1 MQSSSRTS
9 PALPPVVFFEWHGA
23 EAGARDAALDWLRQ
37 TAQRAP
43 GALADPWTA
52 RLVATAV
59 AATAGADL
67 EAASQAQSNKRARS
81 APPPP
86 APLCGGY
93 LRCSRRHAEVD
104 CSLLGPNPLAEW
116 RRLYRECLAAS
127 SAAAAAAADGNCF
140 VVLLLG
146 ADRMPPELAAA
157 LHGFRASVWDRPGPR
172 RLVLAPV
179 GRFLPCAALRAAA
192 LCVHLPCGGAPI
204 APDCCS
210 VNPVAAAALARLQR
224 LLPPP
229 DDADRR
235 RYPFAAVRDELYRAQ
250 MFCVGLPE
258 IVERMAATD
267 PAAGAIFLAS
277 PACRAALGDWAAR
290 SHHIFHA
297 EVLIHA
303 FFEASSGGSSGGSSK
318 DPPPW

>member
-1 MQSSSRTS
+1 M
-9 PALPPVVFFEWHGA
+9 
-23 EAGARDAALDWLRQ
+23 
-37 TAQRAP
+37 
-43 GALADPWTA
+43 
-52 RLVATAV
+52 
-59 AATAGADL
+59 
-67 EAASQAQSNKRARS
+67 
-81 APPPP
+81 
-86 APLCGGY
+86 
-93 LRCSRRHAEVD
+93 RCSRRHAEVD

-116 RRLYRECLAAS
+116 RRVHRECL
-127 SAAAAAAADGNCF
+127 AAAAAADGDCF
-140 VVLLLG
+140 VVLLLN
-146 ADRMPPELAAA
+146 ADRMPPEVAAA

-192 LCVHLPCGGAPI
+192 RRVRLLPPVAAGPDIGGGGGGI
-204 APDCCS
+204 
-210 VNPVAAAALARLQR
+210 NPVAAAALARLQQ

-229 DDADRR
+229 PDATDDTDSGGGERGTPPQQQQQQRR

-258 IVERMAATD
+258 IVERMADTD
-267 PAAGAIFLAS
+267 PAAGAVFLAS

-303 FFEASSGGSSGGSSK
+303 FFEASRQQQQGGRRGRK
-318 DPPPW
+318 